1 MKTAEALKL
10 VLGSVVVYGIV
21 AACSATDGSMTG
33 PSGSSGSTTAT
44 SGTASGASRSA
55 SAGTGGGSGPDGS
68 EGNSDGSPD
77 MTSLFDALTDPV
89 FEAKADITT
98 SGTRLK
104 ANYFVGTDGSKQFQ
118 SWHDSQLNLDCN
130 FLTSTVDG
138 TTRCLP
144 VSAGSFIGYY
154 TDPQCSQKLVAA
166 TTCSPGLYLTVYE
179 TGTSTCVPTSVA
191 HVFAPGSQYTGATV
205 FVMTTVYSPDAGAN
219 VPACVS
225 TSAATT
231 LTYYTLGAEV
241 PMSTFVQATIQT
253 DP

>member
-1 MKTAEALKL
+1 MTN
-10 VLGSVVVYGIV
+10 VL
-21 AACSATDGSMTG
+21 
-33 PSGSSGSTTAT
+33 
-44 SGTASGASRSA
+44 
-55 SAGTGGGSGPDGS
+55 
-68 EGNSDGSPD
+68 
-77 MTSLFDALTDPV
+77 DALTDPV
-89 FEAKADITT
+89 PEARADITT

-104 ANYFVGTDGSKQFQ
+104 ANYFVGSDGSKQFQ

-130 FLTSTVDG
+130 FLTNTVDG

-154 TDPQCSQKLVAA
+154 TDPQCFQKVVAA
-166 TTCSPGLYLTVYE
+166 TTCSPGSYLTVYE